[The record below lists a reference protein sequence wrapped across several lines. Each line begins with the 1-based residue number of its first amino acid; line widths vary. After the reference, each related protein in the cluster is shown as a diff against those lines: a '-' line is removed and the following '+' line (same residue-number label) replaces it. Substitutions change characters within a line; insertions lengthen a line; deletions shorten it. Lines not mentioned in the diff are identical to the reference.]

1 MRVQHVVE
9 AVESCEQDVSLCES
23 RIHKGLD
30 DEANVTVDFG
40 RAATESHQWTC
51 QHWHKEGKHKLDR
64 EYVNGS
70 CRTCYNKCPINT
82 WKTGL
87 GSSQ

>member
-1 MRVQHVVE
+1 MSWW

-23 RIHKGLD
+23 RFFNKGLD
-30 DEANVTVDFG
+30 DEVNVTVDFC

-51 QHWHKEGKHKLDR
+51 QLWHKEGKNKLDR
-64 EYVNGS
+64 DLFDGS